1 MLYNN
6 QSSQD
11 KDKNFPDFSQSGA
24 QDLMNMMGNLDIN
37 SNNDNIFNQNSNDDN
52 QHSLSQAFNQISQG
66 NFNPFDSFHN
76 SLVNESQFNKPKN
89 GKNQSKKNFN
99 QNNNN
104 NILGNTGLMSVV

>member
-11 KDKNFPDFSQSGA
+11 KDKNFPDFGQSGA

-66 NFNPFDSFHN
+66 NFNP
-76 SLVNESQFNKPKN
+76 
-89 GKNQSKKNFN
+89 SKFISAKY
-99 QNNNN
+99 
-104 NILGNTGLMSVV
+104 